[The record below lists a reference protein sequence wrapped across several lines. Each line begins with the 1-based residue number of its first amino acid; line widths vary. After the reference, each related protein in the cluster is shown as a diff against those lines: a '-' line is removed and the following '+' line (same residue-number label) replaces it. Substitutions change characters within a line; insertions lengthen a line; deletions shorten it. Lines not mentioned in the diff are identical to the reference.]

1 MYTLIV
7 LSLEHPGATEMP
19 FTVQANLV
27 NGEGGVGDL
36 MVSPNNPKVTPGF
49 R

>member
-1 MYTLIV
+1 
-7 LSLEHPGATEMP
+7 MP

-36 MVSPNNPKVTPGF
+36 IVSPDKPKVTQGF